1 MNLHWI
7 QCLSQ
12 SLPMPSSPP
21 TAPAVCVV
29 DQKQAEL
36 QVAELLQEKD
46 IQLLRQ
52 EQSHSERWYL
62 LEISDTKSKIEQPKD
77 MMGVGTYTSRITK
90 TRKLSESNLTSL

>member
-12 SLPMPSSPP
+12 LLPMPSSPH
-21 TAPAVCVV
+21 TVPAVCAV
-29 DQKQAEL
+29 DQEQAES
-36 QVAELLQEKD
+36 QVWELLQKKD
-46 IQLLRQ
+46 IQSLRQ

-62 LEISDTKSKIEQPKD
+62 LEINDTKSKIEQPKD

-90 TRKLSESNLTSL
+90 TQKDSESNLTSL